1 MTKSSQQSRHIG
13 ISEDV
18 NKTIETAETSYT
30 YSSVDKK
37 LPLSAPTGL
46 KIEFQSTYDSVESKL
61 TAVSTKD
68 DQINY
73 TYASIDTERPPL
85 PARLDRNPLLPIPSD
100 LADDAV
106 TYDSVGTNITKFT
119 VPSKDDET
127 YSNIDNDT
135 KPTEELPPLVYN
147 PLPPTPDAD
156 QPETNLLS
164 TFNLV
169 GSDLTEPVTELSVDK
184 TGYTYASIDNE
195 TRLKKR
201 PPPIPPFSV
210 EDEKPSEAKLDST
223 YDVIG
228 PSLSQSKLQAALV
241 TEQASSTVY
250 ESDRVSHTYATVD
263 ISRKTSDENSAMNP
277 SPPKP
282 ARNLPP
288 PKPARNLPPPKP
300 ARNLSPPP
308 VSDTLP
314 DGYIYSEV
322 TKKTKKSQDSKDY
335 V

>member
-1 MTKSSQQSRHIG
+1 MTKSSKQSRHIG

-18 NKTIETAETSYT
+18 NKTIDTVETSYT

-46 KIEFQSTYDSVESKL
+46 KIEFQSTYDTVEPKL

-68 DQINY
+68 EQINY
-73 TYASIDTERPPL
+73 TYASIDRERPPI
-85 PARLDRNPLLPIPSD
+85 PARLDHNPLPPIPSD
-100 LADDAV
+100 LADDAA
-106 TYDSVGTNITKFT
+106 TYVSVGTNITKSA
-119 VPSKDDET
+119 VPSKDEQAH
-127 YSNIDNDT
+127 SNIDNDT

-184 TGYTYASIDNE
+184 TDYTYASIDNE

-201 PPPIPPFSV
+201 PPPIPPVSV

-228 PSLSQSKLQAALV
+228 PSLSRSKIQAAPV
-241 TEQASSTVY
+241 TEQASSTAD
-250 ESDRVSHTYATVD
+250 ETDQVSYTYASVD
-263 ISRKTSDENSAMNP
+263 ISRKTGDENSAMNP
-277 SPPKP
+277 S
-282 ARNLPP
+282 P